1 MLYLCVYNMAGNA
14 MADTGSGALR
24 ANRFACQSL
33 RAEILRPVQP
43 EFHAECDVAAV
54 VYGAAD
60 NPDAVLAEFVHDLRA
75 QGFDAIGLL
84 QRRNP
89 CLPDISGPV
98 EFFLIPDED
107 TQRAC
112 WEPQSALVSSC
123 GTQLQDLA
131 ARLEFTLERRPHIIV
146 LNRFGWLEASG
157 SGLLSLLAGAIE
169 RDVPVAI
176 AVPEGLFDRWLTV
189 AQGLAVRLR
198 CDRVSLDRWWDG
210 VRRGCSAAGPHAA
223 FCERYK

>member
-1 MLYLCVYNMAGNA
+1 
-14 MADTGSGALR
+14 MADTGNGALG
-24 ANRFACQSL
+24 ANCFASQTL
-33 RAEILRPVQP
+33 RVETARPIQP

-60 NPDAVLAEFVHDLRA
+60 YPDALLAEFIHDLRK
-75 QGFDAIGLL
+75 QGVDAVGLL

-89 CLPDISGPV
+89 RRPGIAGPL
-98 EFFLIPDED
+98 EFFLIPEADAH
-107 TQRAC
+107 QAC
-112 WEPQSALVSSC
+112 LEPQSSPARSC
-123 GTQLQDLA
+123 GAQLQDLS
-131 ARLEFTLERRPHIIV
+131 ARLGVALEKRPDLIV

-169 RDVPVAI
+169 REVPVAI
-176 AVPEGLFDRWLTV
+176 AVPEGLFDSWLSV

-198 CDRVSLDRWWDG
+198 CDRVSLDRWWES
-210 VRRGCSAAGPHAA
+210 VRRSSSAAAPHAA